1 MLRKLGLPTLEY
13 RRSRADIIQ
22 VYKILY
28 EIDIVDKEKL
38 FTRAQYT
45 ATRGHSFKLHRRR
58 FRLNVRANVFSNR
71 VINVWNDLPDNIV
84 NAPSVNAFKNR
95 LNKHWHG
102 HPYKFEP
109 ACYQSGHPTREY
121 SRNRQDAPFRS

>member
-1 MLRKLGLPTLEY
+1 MCALFSGLYIGGDHEGGSSQRRKKY
-13 RRSRADIIQ
+13 
-22 VYKILY
+22 V
-28 EIDIVDKEKL
+28 
-38 FTRAQYT
+38 
-45 ATRGHSFKLHRRR
+45 FKLHRRR
-58 FRLNVRANVFSNR
+58 FRLNVRATVFSNR